1 MSRRVN
7 SSSVID
13 GQSLADSLLDF
24 MNASASERGNISLSP
39 PIDDEQ
45 LNKYL
50 SFESDDFRWKGTSDQ
65 LKRFFAEDLK
75 LSGKWK
81 SSSGGVWSFST
92 KEYEVK
98 WQKSM
103 KLVVIRDTTDNF
115 MLNCLMKSLANDN
128 LNDNS
133 AADLNNSSV
142 KAAASL
148 CDDHVETF
156 EESIND
162 KLDCILK
169 TLSDLKQI
177 SILQEQNKSLRKSLE
192 DLEFKHSSLMCIA
205 SELKIKI
212 KTLEDEKSGLITALK
227 LVSCEAGKDD
237 ETCKEVY
244 PKKCEE
250 NGLNVQPPAKYRSK
264 HKSKSKSTNKG
275 SINNNLN
282 QQTEQSGHSPVN
294 PPNNA
299 QANPT
304 NNAECNSHDLGENYN
319 NQSVGGQNNVNQSV
333 GGLDSNDPNES
344 VYSKHDGKS
353 KFKKKVTVIAGDS
366 IIKHLQ
372 GWRLSDTNNHVV
384 VKSFSVA
391 TIEDMEDYLK
401 PVIRK
406 EPESIVLHIGTN
418 DLNKLSPKQAADS
431 ITNLGIQINEESP
444 NTTIVICSILLRT
457 DKPNLATKATEANK
471 LLTAICSKNKWKFVN
486 HQSINQSCL
495 NSRGLHLNRK
505 GSSIVADNL
514 RKLICTQ

>member
-1 MSRRVN
+1 MRFRNAIQAVAMSRRVN

-50 SFESDDFRWKGTSDQ
+50 GFESDDFRWKGTSDQ

-75 LSGKWK
+75 LSGKWN
-81 SSSGGVWSFST
+81 SPSGGLWSIST

-103 KLVVIRDTTDNF
+103 KLVVNRDTTDKF

-177 SILQEQNKSLRKSLE
+177 SILQEQNKSLKKSLE

-205 SELKIKI
+205 SELKNKI

-237 ETCKEVY
+237 ENCKEVY

-275 SINNNLN
+275 
-282 QQTEQSGHSPVN
+282 
-294 PPNNA
+294 
-299 QANPT
+299 
-304 NNAECNSHDLGENYN
+304 
-319 NQSVGGQNNVNQSV
+319 
-333 GGLDSNDPNES
+333 
-344 VYSKHDGKS
+344 
-353 KFKKKVTVIAGDS
+353 IAS
-366 IIKHLQ
+366 II
-372 GWRLSDTNNHVV
+372 
-384 VKSFSVA
+384 
-391 TIEDMEDYLK
+391 M
-401 PVIRK
+401 
-406 EPESIVLHIGTN
+406 
-418 DLNKLSPKQAADS
+418 
-431 ITNLGIQINEESP
+431 
-444 NTTIVICSILLRT
+444 
-457 DKPNLATKATEANK
+457 
-471 LLTAICSKNKWKFVN
+471 
-486 HQSINQSCL
+486 
-495 NSRGLHLNRK
+495 
-505 GSSIVADNL
+505 
-514 RKLICTQ
+514 

>member
-75 LSGKWK
+75 LSGKWN
-81 SSSGGVWSFST
+81 SPSGGVWLFST

-103 KLVVIRDTTDNF
+103 NLVVIRDTTDKF

-142 KAAASL
+142 KAAASF

-177 SILQEQNKSLRKSLE
+177 SILQEQNKSLKKSLE
-192 DLEFKHSSLMCIA
+192 DLEF
-205 SELKIKI
+205 
-212 KTLEDEKSGLITALK
+212 K

-264 HKSKSKSTNKG
+264 HISKSKSTNKD
-275 SINNNLN
+275 SINNNLK

-304 NNAECNSHDLGENYN
+304 NNAECNSHDLSENYN
-319 NQSVGGQNNVNQSV
+319 NQSVGGQNNGNQSV

-344 VYSKHDGKS
+344 VYSKHDGTS

-384 VKSFSVA
+384 VKSFSGA

-418 DLNKLSPKQAADS
+418 DLNKLSPKQVADS

-444 NTTIVICSILLRT
+444 KTTIVISSILLRT
-457 DKPNLATKATEANK
+457 DK
-471 LLTAICSKNKWKFVN
+471 LT
-486 HQSINQSCL
+486 
-495 NSRGLHLNRK
+495 
-505 GSSIVADNL
+505 
-514 RKLICTQ
+514 

>member
-1 MSRRVN
+1 
-7 SSSVID
+7 
-13 GQSLADSLLDF
+13 
-24 MNASASERGNISLSP
+24 MNICPLNYRSAGASGNL
-39 PIDDEQ
+39 
-45 LNKYL
+45 
-50 SFESDDFRWKGTSDQ
+50 
-65 LKRFFAEDLK
+65 
-75 LSGKWK
+75 
-81 SSSGGVWSFST
+81 
-92 KEYEVK
+92 
-98 WQKSM
+98 
-103 KLVVIRDTTDNF
+103 
-115 MLNCLMKSLANDN
+115 NDN

-177 SILQEQNKSLRKSLE
+177 SILQEQNKSLKKSLE
-192 DLEFKHSSLMCIA
+192 DLEFKHSSLMCVA
-205 SELKIKI
+205 SELKNKI
-212 KTLEDEKSGLITALK
+212 KTLEDGKSGLITALK

-264 HKSKSKSTNKG
+264 HISKSKSTNKG
-275 SINNNLN
+275 SINNNLK

-304 NNAECNSHDLGENYN
+304 NNAECNSHELSENYN
-319 NQSVGGQNNVNQSV
+319 NQSVGGQNNGNQSV

-344 VYSKHDGKS
+344 VYSKHDGTS

-384 VKSFSVA
+384 CQEF
-391 TIEDMEDYLK
+391 
-401 PVIRK
+401 
-406 EPESIVLHIGTN
+406 
-418 DLNKLSPKQAADS
+418 
-431 ITNLGIQINEESP
+431 
-444 NTTIVICSILLRT
+444 
-457 DKPNLATKATEANK
+457 
-471 LLTAICSKNKWKFVN
+471 
-486 HQSINQSCL
+486 
-495 NSRGLHLNRK
+495 
-505 GSSIVADNL
+505 
-514 RKLICTQ
+514 

>member
-75 LSGKWK
+75 LSGKWN
-81 SSSGGVWSFST
+81 SPSGGVWLFST

-103 KLVVIRDTTDNF
+103 NLVVIRDTTDKF

-142 KAAASL
+142 KAAASF

-177 SILQEQNKSLRKSLE
+177 SILQEQNKSLKKSLE
-192 DLEFKHSSLMCIA
+192 DLEF
-205 SELKIKI
+205 
-212 KTLEDEKSGLITALK
+212 K

-264 HKSKSKSTNKG
+264 HISKSKSTNKD
-275 SINNNLN
+275 SINNNLK

-304 NNAECNSHDLGENYN
+304 NNAECNSHDLSENYN
-319 NQSVGGQNNVNQSV
+319 NQSVGGQNNGNQSV

-344 VYSKHDGKS
+344 VYSKHDGTS

-372 GWRLSDTNNHVV
+372 EWRLSDTNNHVV
-384 VKSFSVA
+384 VKSFSGA

-418 DLNKLSPKQAADS
+418 DLNKLSPKQVADS

-444 NTTIVICSILLRT
+444 KTTIVISSILLRT
-457 DKPNLATKATEANK
+457 DK
-471 LLTAICSKNKWKFVN
+471 LT
-486 HQSINQSCL
+486 
-495 NSRGLHLNRK
+495 
-505 GSSIVADNL
+505 
-514 RKLICTQ
+514 